1 MSISKA
7 VKWQATEGET
17 VTAHG
22 YAVTPQAQALSVR
35 LPLGGIVW
43 NRPLAVLVEQDGTTQ
58 RIPILDLTRIAQL
71 AIWTTAFL
79 ITIIAWLRGR

>member
-1 MSISKA
+1 MSIGKA
-7 VKWQATEGET
+7 VKWQKTTGET

-43 NRPLAVLVEQDGTTQ
+43 NRPLAVLVEQDGRTQ
-58 RIPILDLTRIAQL
+58 QIPILDVTRITQL

-79 ITIIAWLRGR
+79 LTVIIWLRSR